1 MCVVTR
7 NRKERDKLVKITRK
21 DNQWFI
27 NNDHK
32 IEGRS
37 IYLDLEAPK
46 VLEKFSKQQRRFK
59 IEDENMMQL
68 VDALKILNEDQ
79 NA

>member
-7 NRKERDKLVKITRK
+7 NRKERSELVKITRQENK
-21 DNQWFI
+21 WFI

-32 IEGRS
+32 LEGRS

-59 IEDENMMQL
+59 IDDENMQEL
-68 VDALKILNEDQ
+68 IEALKILNEDQ